1 MNQDNSDFFDDEEVR
16 DIAESHIERVLSLE
30 DSESKKIMRMYDDVR
45 KSLRDRLEMIPGG
58 TFTAQKMRGTLVQV
72 ESALVEMQKRLTS
85 GISGSSETMARTGI
99 ENLISEITKWNKEF
113 TGAVIPINLSAIEVA
128 LDTKNFLFNRY
139 ESSLD
144 AYTAM
149 TRARMASSLTES
161 VIAQDNYSD
170 VVSNLSKTFMG
181 EQWKLQQITRTE
193 LHNVYNQGKLNG
205 MKDLV
210 EGNIPDLLKTLYHP
224 MDSRTGKDS
233 VRLSQNNP
241 VVPVDEPF
249 IEYSTG
255 KRLEYMAPP
264 NRPNDRAILIPYR
277 KVWAR

>member
-1 MNQDNSDFFDDEEVR
+1 
-16 DIAESHIERVLSLE
+16 
-30 DSESKKIMRMYDDVR
+30 
-45 KSLRDRLEMIPGG
+45 
-58 TFTAQKMRGTLVQV
+58 
-72 ESALVEMQKRLTS
+72 
-85 GISGSSETMARTGI
+85 MARTGI